1 MFLKQFR
8 LGVNSKIPLSS
19 LRGAESNVS
28 NGRERPSE
36 SVLTSFFLDPLL
48 QIPNEQIML
57 GDLKRFQTLLL

>member
-28 NGRERPSE
+28 NGRERPWE

-48 QIPNEQIML
+48 QIPNEQVTH
-57 GDLKRFQTLLL
+57 GDLKRFRTLLL